1 MRKAPSERCL
11 ADIERVSRI
20 CTERV
25 LDAFSEYRV
34 SEAMFAPSTGYG
46 YGDFGR
52 DTTDLI
58 TARVFGAEA
67 AFCRRRSYREPM
79 R

>member
-1 MRKAPSERCL
+1 MNISKEIRDAAEDAESALGEVF

-34 SEAMFAPSTGYG
+34 
-46 YGDFGR
+46 
-52 DTTDLI
+52 
-58 TARVFGAEA
+58 
-67 AFCRRRSYREPM
+67 RR
-79 R
+79 

>member
-1 MRKAPSERCL
+1 MNISKEIRDAAEDAESALGEVF

-34 SEAMFAPSTGYG
+34 SEAIRQISSPRACS
-46 YGDFGR
+46 
-52 DTTDLI
+52 
-58 TARVFGAEA
+58 AR
-67 AFCRRRSYREPM
+67 RRRSAARRLYREPM